1 MTTQTNNQ
9 LKLAFDFI
17 QYTNQSVFLT
27 GKAGTGKTTF
37 LRNLKETSPKRMIIV
52 APTGVAA
59 INAGGVTI
67 HSFFQIPFGPQIP
80 YFYSGNKQNVL
91 QNDNN
96 KSERIKR
103 YSREKIN
110 IIKSIDLLIIDEI
123 SMVRADVLDAVD
135 DVLRRFKDR
144 TKPFG
149 GTQLLMIGDLQQ
161 LSPII
166 KEEEWNL
173 LRDFYESCYFFS
185 SRALK
190 QSNFV
195 GIELTEVFR
204 QKDQT
209 FINILNKIRDNDIDS
224 DVLHSLNKRYIPDF
238 NYSDEEGYIT
248 LTTHNYQAKQINDK
262 KLNEIKGKL
271 FRFNAEVEGD
281 FPEYIFPSEFT
292 FLVKKGSQVMFIKND
307 SSIEK
312 RYYNGKIGVVSDISD
327 DYIDV
332 YCREDKEEIRVS
344 KAQWENYRYSIDEP
358 TNEIKEEVIGR
369 FNHFP
374 LKLAW
379 AITIHKSQ
387 GLTFDKAII
396 DARLSFTHGQV
407 YVALSR
413 CRTLEGIVLSSP
425 IEQGS
430 VISDKTVLNFT
441 NTIEKNQPGYEQL
454 EKFKADYQKNLLT
467 DLFDFRYLNNLVH
480 NVLKLWGDDASEL
493 QGNLAENLRS
503 ILDSFKN
510 EVVRV
515 GDNFKFQI
523 VSMLDENSDLE
534 TNRQLQERLSKGSSY
549 FSEKLT
555 LTIESALKKSV
566 FYTSISVV
574 KRNLNDL
581 IEKIYREL
589 FIKKGCLS
597 SVAKGFELQSYLMD
611 KSKAAIEK
619 IDTSHIKI
627 SSKQSLSL
635 QNPEIFDKLINWR
648 ECKSKI
654 LKQPLAKIIA
664 KNILIEISNIMPVTL
679 SELKSVKGFTDSKIK
694 QFGKEILDITNSYS
708 EDDYFDEP

>member
-37 LRNLKETSPKRMIIV
+37 LRNLKENSPKRMIVV

-80 YFYSGNKQNVL
+80 YFYNGEKQSVQ
-91 QNDNN
+91 QNGSN

-166 KEEEWNL
+166 KEDEWNL

-195 GIELTEVFR
+195 SIELTEVFR
-204 QKDQT
+204 QKDIA
-209 FINILNKIRDNDIDS
+209 FINILNKIRDNDIDD
-224 DVLHSLNKRYIPDF
+224 DVLQSLNSRFIPDF
-238 NYSDEEGYIT
+238 NFSDDEGFIT
-248 LTTHNYQAKQINDK
+248 LTTHNYQSKQINDK

-281 FPEYIFPSEFT
+281 FPEYIFPSDFT
-292 FLVKKGSQVMFIKND
+292 FFVKKGSQVMFIKND

-312 RYYNGKIGVVSDISD
+312 RYYNGKLGVVSDISD

-332 YCREDKEEIRVS
+332 YCREDREEIRVS
-344 KAQWENYRYSIDEP
+344 KAQWENYRYSIDET
-358 TNEIKEEVIGR
+358 TNEINEEVIGR
-369 FNHFP
+369 FTHFP

-413 CRTLEGIVLSSP
+413 CRTLDGIVLSSP
-425 IEQGS
+425 LEQSS
-430 VISDKTVLNFT
+430 VISDKTVLYFT

-454 EKFKADYQKNLLT
+454 EK
-467 DLFDFRYLNNLVH
+467 
-480 NVLKLWGDDASEL
+480 
-493 QGNLAENLRS
+493 
-503 ILDSFKN
+503 
-510 EVVRV
+510 
-515 GDNFKFQI
+515 
-523 VSMLDENSDLE
+523 
-534 TNRQLQERLSKGSSY
+534 
-549 FSEKLT
+549 
-555 LTIESALKKSV
+555 
-566 FYTSISVV
+566 
-574 KRNLNDL
+574 
-581 IEKIYREL
+581 
-589 FIKKGCLS
+589 
-597 SVAKGFELQSYLMD
+597 
-611 KSKAAIEK
+611 
-619 IDTSHIKI
+619 
-627 SSKQSLSL
+627 
-635 QNPEIFDKLINWR
+635 
-648 ECKSKI
+648 
-654 LKQPLAKIIA
+654 
-664 KNILIEISNIMPVTL
+664 
-679 SELKSVKGFTDSKIK
+679 
-694 QFGKEILDITNSYS
+694 
-708 EDDYFDEP
+708 